1 MRPDRAVRVDVSLEL
16 LAELG
21 DWSPAVHIMITEEGG
36 VYTML
41 AKRHE
46 CTKDPFALA
55 LRHVFGPETF
65 TAEDVLTELLPDELP
80 ANTRTYTR
88 RRSALASVSAHLAT
102 TPGVVLVTPAQGRQR
117 ARYRLML

>member
-1 MRPDRAVRVDVSLEL
+1 MEGDRSVRVDVSLEL

-21 DWSPAVHIMITEEGG
+21 DWSPAVHIMIIEEGG

-65 TAEDVLTELLPDELP
+65 TAEDVLF
-80 ANTRTYTR
+80 
-88 RRSALASVSAHLAT
+88 S
-102 TPGVVLVTPAQGRQR
+102 
-117 ARYRLML
+117 